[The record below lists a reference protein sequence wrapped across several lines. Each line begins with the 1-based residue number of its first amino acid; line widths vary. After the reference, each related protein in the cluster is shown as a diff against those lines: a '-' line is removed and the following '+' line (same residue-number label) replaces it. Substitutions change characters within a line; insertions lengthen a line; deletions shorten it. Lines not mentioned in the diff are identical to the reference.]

1 MEWAELSGSL
11 GSLVEGSAVLVS
23 AFSGM
28 IAARRKQMDF
38 VGTFTV
44 AVITAF
50 GGGTLRDVLLERR
63 PLFWVSHQ
71 EYPILIFALALV
83 FLYLP
88 QLFQPLHP
96 LAEKTFDAI
105 DALGL
110 GLFSIAGSAVAL
122 DTGMPI
128 FIASLFGV
136 ITGVFGG
143 ILRDVMINQ
152 IPIVFRQ
159 TSLYATCSFV
169 GSWVYLLALRL
180 GILIPVADL
189 AGILATVLLRLG
201 AIHYNLTLP
210 LPPHLK
216 PGISEQEEERLG

>member
-1 MEWAELSGSL
+1 MEWNALSGSL
-11 GSLVEGSAVLVS
+11 GSLVEGSAVVVS

-28 IAARRKQMDF
+28 IAARRKRMDF

-71 EYPILIFALALV
+71 EYPILIFGLALV

-88 QLFQPLHP
+88 KLFQPLHP

-169 GSWVYLLALRL
+169 GSWVYLLALRV

-189 AGILATVLLRLG
+189 AGILVTVLLRLG
-201 AIHYNLTLP
+201 SIHYNLTLP

-216 PGISEQEEERLG
+216 SSAQDNEETASL

>member
-1 MEWAELSGSL
+1 MEWSDWSGSL

-28 IAARRKQMDF
+28 IAARRKRMDF

-44 AVITAF
+44 AAITAF

-71 EYPILIFALALV
+71 EYPILIFVLAAG

-88 QLFQPLHP
+88 QLFQPLQP
-96 LAEKTFDAI
+96 LAQKTFDAI

-110 GLFSIAGSAVAL
+110 GLFSIAGCTAAL
-122 DTGMPI
+122 EAEMPI

-169 GSWVYLLALRL
+169 GSWVYLLALPI
-180 GILIPVADL
+180 GIPFADL
-189 AGILATVLLRLG
+189 GGILATVFLRLG
-201 AIHYNLTLP
+201 AIRYNLTLP

-216 PGISEQEEERLG
+216 PSARDSVDEID

>member
-1 MEWAELSGSL
+1 MEWNALSGSL
-11 GSLVEGSAVLVS
+11 GSLVEGSAVVVS

-28 IAARRKQMDF
+28 IAARRKRMDF

-44 AVITAF
+44 AAITAF

-71 EYPILIFALALV
+71 EYPILIFGLALV

-96 LAEKTFDAI
+96 LAEKTFDLI

-110 GLFSIAGSAVAL
+110 GLFSVAGCAAAL
-122 DTGMPI
+122 EAGMPI

-169 GSWVYLLALRL
+169 GSWVYLLALPI
-180 GILIPVADL
+180 GIPFADL
-189 AGILATVLLRLG
+189 GGILATILLRLG
-201 AIHYNLTLP
+201 SIHYNLTLP
-210 LPPHLK
+210 LPPHLQ
-216 PGISEQEEERLG
+216 PGVSEQEEERLG